1 MKERYGSMDT
11 LLRMYVCPQKLH
23 TNSPVRC
30 EYLEGKGSKIL
41 FEASNKLVII
51 YICPKVDGPPDAIC
65 IRGGKALCN
74 MYLQHSILFTSLS
87 IRLDGELPKAEVA
100 ATTGKASIILW
111 VNCGWG
117 VGQFLRAQLL
127 IVSPQL
133 QQSGAYYLVT
143 MKLL

>member
-1 MKERYGSMDT
+1 MIKASFIRTQVSKEHLPKKDSFKERYGSMDT

-87 IRLDGELPKAEVA
+87 IGLDGEPETIKRVCCEAALTKA
-100 ATTGKASIILW
+100 KQHL
-111 VNCGWG
+111 
-117 VGQFLRAQLL
+117 
-127 IVSPQL
+127 
-133 QQSGAYYLVT
+133 
-143 MKLL
+143 